1 MVDLFVSSQYLGV
14 RAGLAPAQAGNRKGL
29 PLLFEKIHLFDF
41 DPGGL
46 RVKAAIAHFKAYLQ
60 RRYPDRSTGKHY
72 ISDLTIFSQFVG
84 KTTSRCGGPEILLG
98 CRLLRG

>member
-1 MVDLFVSSQYLGV
+1 MVD
-14 RAGLAPAQAGNRKGL
+14 
-29 PLLFEKIHLFDF
+29 LFDF

-84 KTTSRCGGPEILLG
+84 KTSPRDITVCPALHAASHGALVRPSAPTSGIELSTLA
-98 CRLLRG
+98 RGSSA